1 MARDLAG
8 TLVQVGVPTPDMR
21 IDLPMIE
28 FFGRGGALKP
38 SWYGDCLPSRDFP
51 VLVDLYLDG
60 RLDLDR
66 FVSETIG
73 IDQVEEAFA
82 RMERG
87 EVLRSVVVVSPER
100 VPRAQRVFFALPPA
114 TSSCRVAWPMTLP
127 LAPFGPRT
135 GLRGMVAAADQLA
148 ASAGL
153 GMLARGGSAADAAV
167 ATGAVMAVVGPHLC
181 GLGGDVLAMVAPP
194 GTPPEALLSV
204 GRAGAGSD
212 PARLRAEGMTV
223 MPLRGDIRSV
233 PVPGAVDG
241 WLALHERYGR
251 LPLDEVL
258 GPAIE
263 LADDGFAASIMLALA
278 SHLVH
283 ALPGAGE
290 LCPDGP
296 LEVGQ
301 RVRLPGIARTLR
313 AIAHDGRAAFYDG
326 EFGRGL
332 LGLGAGH
339 FAPSDLAISSA
350 TWCDAAA
357 TAGWGHEL
365 WTVPPP
371 SQGYLTLAGASV
383 AEASGLGP
391 DPDDPRWA
399 HVLVEAWRAVG
410 PRPPRGALRRRR
422 RVTRCSPQTDW
433 PPRPPGSTP
442 TGRGHPT
449 SRRGGEPCGPGVA
462 RIGDGDTTHLC
473 ALDADGLGVSLT
485 QSNALDFGS
494 HLIEPATGV
503 FLHNRGVGFS
513 LVAGHP
519 AEIAP
524 GRRPPHTLSP
534 MLATAPD
541 GSLTHLVG
549 AMGGD
554 AQPQIIV
561 QLLARLLRA
570 RQDPAAAVSA
580 PRLTLDAPSAGPFRL
595 WWGDDL
601 TVLVESD
608 APAAWPERPDAARPP
623 GARHPRLRPRRRR
636 VRPDHRRGGG
646 RRRVAAPGRRVGPPQ
661 PRG

>member
-1 MARDLAG
+1 MS
-8 TLVQVGVPTPDMR
+8 
-21 IDLPMIE
+21 LP
-28 FFGRGGALKP
+28 R
-38 SWYGDCLPSRDFP
+38 
-51 VLVDLYLDG
+51 
-60 RLDLDR
+60 
-66 FVSETIG
+66 
-73 IDQVEEAFA
+73 
-82 RMERG
+82 
-87 EVLRSVVVVSPER
+87 
-100 VPRAQRVFFALPPA
+100 
-114 TSSCRVAWPMTLP
+114 
-127 LAPFGPRT
+127 APFGPRT

-153 GMLARGGSAADAAV
+153 RLLARGGSAADAAV
-167 ATGAVMAVVGPHLC
+167 ATGAAMAVVGPHLC

-212 PARLRAEGMTV
+212 PARLRAAGMTV
-223 MPLRGDIRSV
+223 MPLRGDVRSV

-241 WLALHERYGR
+241 WLALHERHGR

-258 GPAIE
+258 APAIE
-263 LADDGFAASIMLALA
+263 LADQGFPASIMLALA

-283 ALPGAGE
+283 ALPGARE
-290 LCPDGP
+290 LCPAGP

-313 AIAHDGRAAFYDG
+313 AIARDGRDAFYG
-326 EFGRGL
+326 AEFGRGL

-339 FAPSDLAISSA
+339 FAASDLAVSAA
-350 TWCDAAA
+350 TWCTPLRLPA
-357 TAGWGHEL
+357 WGHVL

-391 DPDDPRWA
+391 DPHDPRWA

-410 PRPPRGALRRRR
+410 HDRPAVLFDGAEGDALLAADRLAAAAARIDPDRAG
-422 RVTRCSPQTDW
+422 
-433 PPRPPGSTP
+433 PPDVAPGHGTV
-442 TGRGHPT
+442 
-449 SRRGGEPCGPGVA
+449 GPGVA
-462 RIGDGDTTHLC
+462 RMGEGDTTHLC

-519 AEIAP
+519 AELAP
-524 GRRPPHTLSP
+524 GQRPPHTLSP

-561 QLLARLLRA
+561 QLLARLLCA
-570 RQDPAAAVSA
+570 RQDPATAVCA

-608 APAAWPERPDAARPP
+608 APAAWAEGLTQRGHRVRAIRAFDPVAVGCAQIIALEAAAE
-623 GARHPRLRPRRRR
+623 GARRLVGASDPRSPEGDA
-636 VRPDHRRGGG
+636 VG
-646 RRRVAAPGRRVGPPQ
+646 R
-661 PRG
+661 

>member
-1 MARDLAG
+1 
-8 TLVQVGVPTPDMR
+8 
-21 IDLPMIE
+21 
-28 FFGRGGALKP
+28 
-38 SWYGDCLPSRDFP
+38 
-51 VLVDLYLDG
+51 
-60 RLDLDR
+60 
-66 FVSETIG
+66 
-73 IDQVEEAFA
+73 
-82 RMERG
+82 
-87 EVLRSVVVVSPER
+87 
-100 VPRAQRVFFALPPA
+100 
-114 TSSCRVAWPMTLP
+114 MTLP

-241 WLALHERYGR
+241 WLALHGRHGR

-290 LCPDGP
+290 LCPAGP

-350 TWCDAAA
+350 TWCTPLRLPA
-357 TAGWGHEL
+357 WGHVL

-410 PRPPRGALRRRR
+410 HDRPAVLFDGAEGDALLAADRLAAAAARIDPDRAG
-422 RVTRCSPQTDW
+422 
-433 PPRPPGSTP
+433 PPDVAP
-442 TGRGHPT
+442 GRGTVGP
-449 SRRGGEPCGPGVA
+449 RVAQMGE
-462 RIGDGDTTHLC
+462 GDTTHLC

-519 AEIAP
+519 AEITP

-561 QLLARLLRA
+561 QLLARLLCA

-608 APAAWPERPDAARPP
+608 APAAWPDGLTQR
-623 GARHPRLRPRRRR
+623 GHR
-636 VRPDHRRGGG
+636 VRAIRAFDPVAVGCAQIIAVEAGADGSRRLVGASDPRSPEGDA
-646 RRRVAAPGRRVGPPQ
+646 VAR
-661 PRG
+661 